1 LIKRTGGDGDEDLMP
16 KNNPLYP
23 NVVSVRATKQWQEKL
38 VELAT
43 QQARTPARYLRD
55 LIYHLHGTG
64 GIDLANTD
72 YERSIRF
79 GAVNNGD

>member
-1 LIKRTGGDGDEDLMP
+1 MP

-23 NVVSVRATKQWQEKL
+23 NVVSVRATKQWQEQL

-43 QQARTPARYLRD
+43 QQQRTPARYLRD

-79 GAVNNGD
+79 GAVSNGD

>member
-1 LIKRTGGDGDEDLMP
+1 MP

-23 NVVSVRATKQWQEKL
+23 HVVSVRATKQWQEKL
-38 VELAT
+38 VDLAT

-79 GAVNNGD
+79 GAVSNGD